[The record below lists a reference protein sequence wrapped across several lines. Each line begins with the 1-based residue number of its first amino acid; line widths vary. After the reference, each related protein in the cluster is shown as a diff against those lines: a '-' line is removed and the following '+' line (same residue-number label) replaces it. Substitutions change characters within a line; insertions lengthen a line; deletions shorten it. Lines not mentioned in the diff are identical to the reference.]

1 MNRGDFPI
9 FDFDSTLVYFDNGA
23 TTMKPKC
30 VIDTILNYNTKYT
43 ANAHRGDYKNSLI
56 VDTMYDETREK
67 VRKYINAKE
76 KSEIVFTSGATESL
90 NMIVMGYFKNI
101 LKENDEVLITEAE
114 HASNVLPWFVL
125 QKELGIKVNYIKLD
139 DNNEVTIDNVRSA
152 INKNTKVISIAHV
165 TNVIGDVRPVK
176 EISKIA
182 HENNIYMVVDAAQSI
197 AHTKVDVQELDID
210 FMAFSSHKMYST
222 TGCGVLYGKFDLL
235 DNLTPINYGGGM
247 NAMFTK
253 DGYYELRE
261 IPTRLEAGTPNI
273 SAILAL
279 GSAIDYINSIGIDN
293 IYKYEHDLRKY
304 LVQELSK
311 LDFITVYNKNN
322 DSAIIAFNINGVF
335 SQDTA
340 VYLDKYNI
348 CVRAGNHCAKILN
361 NVFHINNTCRISLGI
376 YNTKEEVDLL
386 INVLKNSKN
395 IWQEIL

>member
-1 MNRGDFPI
+1 MNRRDFPI

-139 DNNEVTIDNVRSA
+139 DNNEVTLENVKSA

-165 TNVIGDVRPVK
+165 TNVIGDVRPIK
-176 EISKIA
+176 EISAIA

-322 DSAIIAFNINGVF
+322 VSAIIAFNINGVF

>member
-1 MNRGDFPI
+1 MNRRDFPI

-139 DNNEVTIDNVRSA
+139 DNNEVAIDNVKSA

-165 TNVIGDVRPVK
+165 TNVIGDVRPIK

>member
-9 FDFDSTLVYFDNGA
+9 FDFDNTLVYFDNGA

-139 DNNEVTIDNVRSA
+139 DNNEVTLENVKSA

-165 TNVIGDVRPVK
+165 TNVIGDVRPIK

-235 DNLTPINYGGGM
+235 DKLTPINYGGGM